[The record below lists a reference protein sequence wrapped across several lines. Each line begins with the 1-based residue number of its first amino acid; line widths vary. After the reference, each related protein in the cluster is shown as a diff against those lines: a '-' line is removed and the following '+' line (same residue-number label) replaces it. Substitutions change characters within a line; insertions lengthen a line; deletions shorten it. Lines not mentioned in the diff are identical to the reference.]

1 MRMVAAGVRALGV
14 DRAQACLA
22 IEEEAIAVGQAGQG
36 EDAVLLVEVLD
47 DAGFAQALGNVLWWF
62 VTLEGID
69 QLQANQVIETHF
81 DG

>member
-1 MRMVAAGVRALGV
+1 MAFGSVMPSFVM
-14 DRAQACLA
+14 
-22 IEEEAIAVGQAGQG
+22 
-36 EDAVLLVEVLD
+36 LD